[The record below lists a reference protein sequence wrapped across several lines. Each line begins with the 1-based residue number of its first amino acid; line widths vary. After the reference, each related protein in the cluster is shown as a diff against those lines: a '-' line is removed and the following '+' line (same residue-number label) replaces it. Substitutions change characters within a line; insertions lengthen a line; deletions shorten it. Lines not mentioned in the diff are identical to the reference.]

1 MAYATGAVLI
11 AALAAGCTGNSG
23 TSDSAPDGK
32 PGTPTVSAAPP
43 GKYRTLPD
51 ACRAIPL
58 ATLKDLLPGTA
69 DMPEAQQ
76 DKVLEG
82 AATVT
87 YDTDRRIG
95 CRWKSDAPEGTRSI
109 HLDFERVVS
118 YDTSVSDDD
127 RAREVYAKKET
138 AADLPDSALPPEGSP
153 DASPSGSGHA
163 DSGTDG
169 KTEDGKTEDGRTE
182 DEPGKKGGTKGSAKD
197 DGSAESTDDAEAS
210 DGASADSSDDP
221 ASGSPGDSLQP
232 RLLDKLGDSAFL
244 DDALVQA
251 GSTARHRTVSVVFRT
266 SNVIV
271 TVEYTAQPALTTEVP
286 DSKELQ
292 EKAQALAGQLVDSFD
307 D

>member
-23 TSDSAPDGK
+23 TSDSVPDGK

-153 DASPSGSGHA
+153 DASPTGSGHA

-169 KTEDGKTEDGRTE
+169 KTEDGKTEDKSGE
-182 DEPGKKGGTKGSAKD
+182 KDSAKV
-197 DGSAESTDDAEAS
+197 DGSAESTDDAEAT
-210 DGASADSSDDP
+210 DDASADGSDDP
-221 ASGSPGDSLQP
+221 ASGSPGESLQP
-232 RLLDKLGDSAFL
+232 RLLDRLGDSAFL

>member
-23 TSDSAPDGK
+23 TSDSVPDGK

-153 DASPSGSGHA
+153 DASPTGSGHA

-169 KTEDGKTEDGRTE
+169 KTENGKTEDGKTEDKP
-182 DEPGKKGGTKGSAKD
+182 DKKGSTKD
-197 DGSAESTDDAEAS
+197 DGSTESTDDAEAT
-210 DGASADSSDDP
+210 DDASADSSDDP
-221 ASGSPGDSLQP
+221 ASGSPGESLQP

>member
-11 AALAAGCTGNSG
+11 AALAAGCTDDAG
-23 TSDSAPDGK
+23 TGGSTPDSK
-32 PGTPTVSAAPP
+32 PGIPTVSAAPP

-69 DMPEAQQ
+69 ELREAQQ
-76 DKVLEG
+76 EKVLEG

-138 AADLPDSALPPEGSP
+138 AADLPDTSLPPDETP
-153 DASPSGSGHA
+153 EASPSGSEEA
-163 DSGTDG
+163 DSGTDS
-169 KTEDGKTEDGRTE
+169 
-182 DEPGKKGGTKGSAKD
+182 GTASESASESESDADAGTDSGTD
-197 DGSAESTDDAEAS
+197 DDAESADSTDDTT
-210 DGASADSSDDP
+210 
-221 ASGSPGDSLQP
+221 SGSPAESLRP

-271 TVEYTAQPALTTEVP
+271 TVEYTAQPAFSTEVP

-292 EKAQALAGQLVDSFD
+292 EKAQALARQLVDSFND
-307 D
+307 

>member
-11 AALAAGCTGNSG
+11 AALAAGCSG
-23 TSDSAPDGK
+23 GSGSGDSAPDGK
-32 PGTPTVSAAPP
+32 PGNPTSSPAPP

-76 DKVLEG
+76 EKVFEG
-82 AATVT
+82 APTVT

-95 CRWKSDAPEGTRSI
+95 CRWKSDAPEGARSV

-127 RAREVYAKKET
+127 RAREVYAKKEA
-138 AADLPDSALPPEGSP
+138 AADLPTAGATGDTPGATPTGSGKSAPDTTGDTSADTSGDTSG
-153 DASPSGSGHA
+153 DASA
-163 DSGTDG
+163 DTDG
-169 KTEDGKTEDGRTE
+169 
-182 DEPGKKGGTKGSAKD
+182 GTP
-197 DGSAESTDDAEAS
+197 DGSADGGAS
-210 DGASADSSDDP
+210 DGETG
-221 ASGSPGDSLQP
+221 GSPAENLQP

-244 DDALVQA
+244 DDALPRA

-271 TVEYTAQPALTTEVP
+271 TIEYTAQPALSTQAP
-286 DSKELQ
+286 DGKELQ
-292 EKAQALAGQLVDSFD
+292 EKAQALARKLVESFNA
-307 D
+307 

>member
-11 AALAAGCTGNSG
+11 AALAAGCT
-23 TSDSAPDGK
+23 SDNGGGEPAPDSK

-51 ACRAIPL
+51 ACRAIPQ

-76 DKVLEG
+76 DKVFEG

-118 YDTSVSDDD
+118 YDTAVSDDD

-138 AADLPDSALPPEGSP
+138 AADLPDTGLPPEAP
-153 DASPSGSGHA
+153 DASPSGSGSPDAGTEGTEGTESA
-163 DSGTDG
+163 DGTDG
-169 KTEDGKTEDGRTE
+169 T
-182 DEPGKKGGTKGSAKD
+182 
-197 DGSAESTDDAEAS
+197 ESTD
-210 DGASADSSDDP
+210 GAD
-221 ASGSPGDSLQP
+221 ASGDTDGTTPGSPADSLQP

-244 DDALVQA
+244 DDALSRA
-251 GSTARHRTVSVVFRT
+251 GAPARHRTVSVVFRT

-271 TVEYTAQPALTTEVP
+271 TVEYTAQPAMPTEVP

-292 EKAQALAGQLVDSFD
+292 EKAQALARQLVDSFND
-307 D
+307 

>member
-11 AALAAGCTGNSG
+11 AALAAGCT
-23 TSDSAPDGK
+23 SDSGSGDPAPDGK
-32 PGTPTVSAAPP
+32 PSTPAESSAPP

-51 ACRAIPL
+51 ACRAIPR

-76 DKVLEG
+76 DKVFEG

-95 CRWKSDAPEGTRSI
+95 CRWKSDVPEGTRSI

-118 YDTSVSDDD
+118 YDTAVSDDD

-138 AADLPDSALPPEGSP
+138 AADLPDSGTAPESP
-153 DASPSGSGHA
+153 DASPSGSGDPDSATEGTEGTEGTEDA
-163 DSGTDG
+163 DGTAGTDSADGTDSAHGTDG
-169 KTEDGKTEDGRTE
+169 KDATGDTDGTT
-182 DEPGKKGGTKGSAKD
+182 
-197 DGSAESTDDAEAS
+197 
-210 DGASADSSDDP
+210 
-221 ASGSPGDSLQP
+221 SGSPADSLQP

-244 DDALVQA
+244 DDALSRA
-251 GSTARHRTVSVVFRT
+251 GSPARHRTVSVVFRT

-271 TVEYTAQPALTTEVP
+271 TVEYTAQPAMSTEVP

-292 EKAQALAGQLVDSFD
+292 EKAQALARQLVDSFNG
-307 D
+307 

>member
-11 AALAAGCTGNSG
+11 AALAAGCTSDSG
-23 TSDSAPDGK
+23 ASDSAPDDK
-32 PGTPTVSAAPP
+32 PGIVAPSSAPP

-51 ACRAIPL
+51 ACRAIPR

-76 DKVLEG
+76 DKVFEG

-95 CRWKSDAPEGTRSI
+95 CRWKSDVPEGTRSI

-118 YDTSVSDDD
+118 YDTAVSDDD

-138 AADLPDSALPPEGSP
+138 AADLPDTGLPPESP
-153 DASPSGSGHA
+153 DASPSGSG
-163 DSGTDG
+163 DPDGTDEADTG
-169 KTEDGKTEDGRTE
+169 TEDAGADDKGATGDTDGT
-182 DEPGKKGGTKGSAKD
+182 T
-197 DGSAESTDDAEAS
+197 
-210 DGASADSSDDP
+210 
-221 ASGSPGDSLQP
+221 SGSPADSLQP

-244 DDALVQA
+244 DDALSRA
-251 GSTARHRTVSVVFRT
+251 GSPARHRTVSVVFRT

-271 TVEYTAQPALTTEVP
+271 TVEYTAQPAMPTEVP

-292 EKAQALAGQLVDSFD
+292 EKAQALARQLVDSFNE
-307 D
+307 

>member
-11 AALAAGCTGNSG
+11 AALAAGCT
-23 TSDSAPDGK
+23 SDSGSGDSPPDSK
-32 PGTPTVSAAPP
+32 PGTLTASSAPP

-51 ACRAIPL
+51 ACRAIPR

-76 DKVLEG
+76 DKVFEG

-95 CRWKSDAPEGTRSI
+95 CRWKSDVPEGTRSI

-118 YDTSVSDDD
+118 YDTAVSDDD

-138 AADLPDSALPPEGSP
+138 AADLPDTALPPESP
-153 DASPSGSGHA
+153 DASPSGSGDPDSATKGTESA
-163 DSGTDG
+163 DSTDG
-169 KTEDGKTEDGRTE
+169 ADG
-182 DEPGKKGGTKGSAKD
+182 
-197 DGSAESTDDAEAS
+197 AESTDAT
-210 DGASADSSDDP
+210 DGADTDDKDATGDGGTSGGP
-221 ASGSPGDSLQP
+221 ADSLQP

-244 DDALVQA
+244 DDALSRA
-251 GSTARHRTVSVVFRT
+251 GAPARHRTVSVVFRT

-271 TVEYTAQPALTTEVP
+271 TVEYTAQPAMSTEVP

-292 EKAQALAGQLVDSFD
+292 EKAQALARQLVDSFND
-307 D
+307 